1 MIIFIYDGSFEG
13 LLTAIYEAYY
23 RKPRP
28 DKIVTLSEYEQN
40 FLNTDVLLQTDRN
53 KAHRV
58 SNAIRSKI
66 SDRTLE
72 YTYYAFLSELPGISE
87 DINKYIHQGFKIGN
101 TINNYLTETSVMNV
115 HKAALMVTQE
125 NHRYAGLLRFKRL
138 KGDVYY
144 ATIEP
149 DHNVVPLLSEHFKDR
164 LSDQKW
170 IIHDIKRNLAS
181 IYDKR
186 NWYIETIYGVGATHT
201 INPFL
206 VKDEDSDFES
216 LWKLYFKHISI
227 EGKRNIKLQ
236 KQHMPA
242 RYWYY
247 LTEKKF

>member
-101 TINNYLTETSVMNV
+101 T
-115 HKAALMVTQE
+115 
-125 NHRYAGLLRFKRL
+125 F
-138 KGDVYY
+138 
-144 ATIEP
+144 
-149 DHNVVPLLSEHFKDR
+149 
-164 LSDQKW
+164 
-170 IIHDIKRNLAS
+170 
-181 IYDKR
+181 
-186 NWYIETIYGVGATHT
+186 
-201 INPFL
+201 
-206 VKDEDSDFES
+206 
-216 LWKLYFKHISI
+216 
-227 EGKRNIKLQ
+227 
-236 KQHMPA
+236 
-242 RYWYY
+242 
-247 LTEKKF
+247 